1 MAPGKIVSKILNQI
15 GYVSPIVIVSGLF
28 VTYLVAPKFYLSY
41 LLEEAQREQGV
52 VEIVTFLSA
61 LMAGLIL
68 LYSTWHLLQ
77 SGNWLAAGIVGSI
90 SVATLIFA
98 GEEISWG
105 QIYLGWTTPSWWR
118 ENFGGSTELHSTK
131 LPVSQLA
138 AIFLLVMFFLLPLAW
153 RFQPFL
159 RLPVELEPAI
169 AEGPVI
175 FTIAFAAIYRELKG
189 VYLWFTPLEYQDRLY
204 REFFWGLNE
213 HKEMLLAIAMLFYA
227 LYRLPILKQIPLG
240 RK

>member
-1 MAPGKIVSKILNQI
+1 M
-15 GYVSPIVIVSGLF
+15 
-28 VTYLVAPKFYLSY
+28 
-41 LLEEAQREQGV
+41 
-52 VEIVTFLSA
+52 
-61 LMAGLIL
+61 
-68 LYSTWHLLQ
+68 
-77 SGNWLAAGIVGSI
+77 
-90 SVATLIFA
+90 ATLIFA

-105 QIYLGWTTPSWWR
+105 KIYLGWITPSWWR
-118 ENFGGSTELHSTK
+118 GNFGGSTKLHSTK

-138 AIFLLVMFFLLPLAW
+138 AIFLLVIFFLLPLAW
-153 RFQPFL
+153 RFQPPL

-189 VYLWFTPLEYQDRLY
+189 VYLWFMPLECEDRLY

-213 HKEMLLAIAMLFYA
+213 HKEMLIAIAMLFYA

-240 RK
+240 REQSNPSGC